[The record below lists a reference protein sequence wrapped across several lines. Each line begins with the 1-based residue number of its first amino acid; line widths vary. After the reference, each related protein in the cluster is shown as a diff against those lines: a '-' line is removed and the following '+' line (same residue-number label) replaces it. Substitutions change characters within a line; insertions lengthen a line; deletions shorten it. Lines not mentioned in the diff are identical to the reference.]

1 MGRKI
6 ILIAG
11 AILVVVALV
20 IALGPRAATDTRV
33 TFDPAAIG
41 ADPDAWL
48 AAREARFDDIG
59 EGQQKEIVWADPA
72 SKARTPVSLV
82 YVHGFSASRGE
93 AAPLTELVA
102 DELGANVFYARL
114 TGHGRDDEEAMAEAS
129 VNDWVNDMA
138 EALAIGRAIGDEVVV
153 LSMSTGSA
161 LAAWAAVER
170 PDLMENVKGIVM
182 MSPNFQVK
190 ASGAWIMTM
199 PWGAQ
204 VLRLVNGPE
213 RGFEPA
219 NETQAR
225 FWTER
230 YPVEALLPMAALVK
244 HVRESDVE
252 AAQVP
257 ALFIFSDAD
266 TVVDQSATRA
276 IADRWGGPHE
286 VEAIPEKPGTDNH
299 VIVGDALR
307 PDNNQPFAR
316 RITEWIRALR

>member
-6 ILIAG
+6 VLI
-11 AILVVVALV
+11 VVAIVAVLAV
-20 IALGPRAATDTRV
+20 AVLLGPRVKTDTRV

-41 ADPDAWL
+41 SDPDAWL
-48 AAREARFDDIG
+48 AAGESRFDDILA
-59 EGQQKEIVWADPA
+59 GQQKEIVWAFPA
-72 SKARTPVSLV
+72 SKARTPISLV

-102 DELGANVFYARL
+102 SELGANVYYARL
-114 TGHGRDDEEAMAEAS
+114 AGHGRDGAAMAEPS

-138 EALAIGRAIGDEVVV
+138 EALAIGRAIGNEVVI

-161 LAAWAAVER
+161 LAVWAAVER
-170 PDLMENVKGIVM
+170 QDLMESVKGIVL
-182 MSPNFQVK
+182 MSPNFRVR
-190 ASGAWIMTM
+190 AAGAWVMTM
-199 PWGAQ
+199 PWGKQ
-204 VLRLVNGPE
+204 ILRLVNGPE

-230 YPVEALLPMAALVK
+230 YPVEALLPMAALVRL
-244 HVRESDVE
+244 VRESAVE
-252 AAQVP
+252 RAQVP

-266 TVVDQSATRA
+266 TVVDHSVTRK
-276 IADRWGGPHE
+276 IAARWGGPHE
-286 VEAIPEKPGTDNH
+286 IEAVPEKPGTDNH

-307 PDNNQPFAR
+307 PENNEPFAL
-316 RITEWIRALR
+316 RITDWIRALP